1 MSALMRFMRT
11 PIAMGLAL
19 VVVLYSIGMPP
30 FIMRNPCVKR
40 GIWPS
45 VSVINPIDRSS
56 WCFDH
61 TGHWVFI
68 P

>member
-1 MSALMRFMRT
+1 MPALMRFMRT

-19 VVVLYSIGMPP
+19 IVVLYSIGMPP
-30 FIMRNPCVKR
+30 LIMRNPCVKR

-45 VSVINPIDRSS
+45 VYVLLPDRSQGCYVLGS
-56 WCFDH
+56 
-61 TGHWVFI
+61 GWVHI